1 MNKMGKTVKLTEG
14 ELKRIIEKIISEQ
27 QQLAVGQNFQQGQQV
42 GQVKGQQA
50 RQVVNKAVKTGVQAV
65 QNASV
70 QVAKAGKQVVVTI
83 GKTAFNVVIYGAA
96 TVFLIGKGVYKV
108 SAAIGNAILKFLA
121 ASGKAVV
128 SGATAIG
135 NAALSGLK
143 AGGIAIEKGAQFVG
157 TQLNALADSGI
168 SIVKWVLNQ
177 FKQFGV
183 AVWGSLL
190 IGATKV
196 KEWAGALSGWIKQ
209 QYDTIAGQIGVAFND
224 AVSGV
229 KNMANK
235 AVSAVNT
242 GITNVK
248 NAASGIANKVSNT
261 AGKIWGGIKGFLQE
275 FFERYNSFQGTDT
288 LTILSESV
296 KYNGLTILL

>member
-1 MNKMGKTVKLTEG
+1 MGKTVKLTEG
-14 ELKRIIEKIISEQ
+14 ELKKIIEKIISEQ
-27 QQLAVGQNFQQGQQV
+27 SLAVGQNFQQGQQV
-42 GQVKGQQA
+42 GQVAGQQA
-50 RQVVNKAVKTGVQAV
+50 RQVVNKAVKTGAQAV

-70 QVAKAGKQVVVTI
+70 QVAKFGKQVVVTI
-83 GKTAFNVVIYGAA
+83 GKVAFNVVIYGAA

-108 SAAIGNAILKFLA
+108 SAAIGNALLKFLA

-128 SGATAIG
+128 SGATSIG

-157 TQLNALADSGI
+157 TQLSGLADSGM

-196 KEWAGALSGWIKQ
+196 KEWAGALGAWIKQ
-209 QYDTIAGQIGVAFND
+209 QYDTIASQIGVAFND
-224 AVSGV
+224 AVAGV

-235 AVSAVNT
+235 AASS
-242 GITNVK
+242 VK
-248 NAASGIANKVSNT
+248 SGLQKAGQVGANIANSVSNT
-261 AGKIWGGIKGFLQE
+261 AGKIWGGMKGFLQE
-275 FFERYNSFQGTDT
+275 FFERFNSFKGTDT

>member
-1 MNKMGKTVKLTEG
+1 MGKTVKLTEG

-27 QQLAVGQNFQQGQQV
+27 SLAVGQNFQQGQQA
-42 GQVKGQQA
+42 GMQGGQQA
-50 RQVVNKAVKTGVQAV
+50 RQVVNKAVNAGVQNVKTAANNVV
-65 QNASV
+65 QG
-70 QVAKAGKQVVVTI
+70 GKQVVVTI
-83 GKTAFNVVIYGAA
+83 GKVAFNVVIYGAA

-108 SAAIGNAILKFLA
+108 SAVIGNALLKFLT

-143 AGGIAIEKGAQFVG
+143 AAGIAFEKGAQFVG
-157 TQLNALADSGI
+157 TQLSALADSSM
-168 SIVKWVLNQ
+168 SIVKWIINQ
-177 FKQFGV
+177 FKQFGTM
-183 AVWGSLL
+183 VWGSML

-196 KEWAGALSGWIKQ
+196 KEWAGALTGWIKQ
-209 QYDTIAGQIGVAFND
+209 QYDSIAGQIGVAFND
-224 AVSGV
+224 AVSGAKAIGQKV
-229 KNMANK
+229 AN
-235 AVSAVNT
+235 AVST
-242 GITNVK
+242 GINNVK
-248 NAASGIANKVSNT
+248 SAASGIANKVSNT

>member
-1 MNKMGKTVKLTEG
+1 MGKTVKLTEG
-14 ELKRIIEKIISEQ
+14 ELKKIIEKIISEQ
-27 QQLAVGQNFQQGQQV
+27 SLAVGQNFQQGQQA
-42 GQVKGQQA
+42 GQVAGQQA

-65 QNASV
+65 QNASA

-83 GKTAFNVVIYGAA
+83 GKTVFNVVIYGAA
-96 TVFLIGKGVYKV
+96 TVFLIGKGIYKV
-108 SAAIGNAILKFLA
+108 SAAIGNAILKFIA

-135 NAALSGLK
+135 NAGLNGLK
-143 AGGIAIEKGAQFVG
+143 AAGIAIEKGAQFVG
-157 TQLNALADSGI
+157 TQLNALKDNGI

-196 KEWAGALSGWIKQ
+196 KEWAGALGAWIKQ
-209 QYDTIAGQIGVAFND
+209 QYDTIASQIGVAFND
-224 AVSGV
+224 AVAGV
-229 KNMANK
+229 KNIANK
-235 AVSAVNT
+235 AVDMA
-242 GITNVK
+242 K
-248 NAASGIANKVSNT
+248 SGLQKVGQVGANIANSVSNT
-261 AGKIWGGIKGFLQE
+261 AGKIWGGMKGFLQE
-275 FFERYNSFQGTDT
+275 FFERFNSFKGTDS

>member
-27 QQLAVGQNFQQGQQV
+27 SLAVGQNFQQGQQV
-42 GQVKGQQA
+42 GQVAGQQA
-50 RQVVNKAVKTGVQAV
+50 RQVVNKAVKTGAQAI

-70 QVAKAGKQVVVTI
+70 EVANFGKQVVVTI
-83 GKTAFNVVIYGAA
+83 GKAAFNVVIYGAA

-121 ASGKAVV
+121 ASGKAAV
-128 SGATAIG
+128 SGATKIG
-135 NAALSGLK
+135 NAALSGMK
-143 AGGIAIEKGAQFVG
+143 AGGIAIEKGAKWVG
-157 TQLNALADSGI
+157 SQLSALADSGM
-168 SIVKWVLNQ
+168 SIVKWVINQ
-177 FKQFGV
+177 FKQFGTM
-183 AVWGSLL
+183 VWGSML

-196 KEWAGALSGWIKQ
+196 KEWSGALNSWIKQ
-209 QYDTIAGQIGVAFND
+209 QYDSIASQVGVAFND

-229 KNMANK
+229 KNIANK
-235 AVSAVNT
+235 AASS
-242 GITNVK
+242 VK
-248 NAASGIANKVSNT
+248 SGLQKAGQVGANIANSVSNT
-261 AGKIWGGIKGFLQE
+261 AGKIWGGMKGFLQE
-275 FFERYNSFQGTDT
+275 FFERFNSFKGTDT